1 MVNVYRL
8 RVNVKTTKLD
18 FCTNSRFFLI
28 FCLFYPVLKILEL
41 GIFKFDLFKVQTRF
55 DLLFKTIK
63 TTLFFENQSI
73 LSKTFCVLVHKTKI
87 NTS

>member
-1 MVNVYRL
+1 MVSVYRL

-63 TTLFFENQSI
+63 TTLFLKIKVFYQKLFAFS
-73 LSKTFCVLVHKTKI
+73 STKQK
-87 NTS
+87 